1 MKKVIIAGI
10 ILLILGLIVGVACFA
25 AMGFDFKRFG
35 TEEYETRTTE
45 LRGDFRNIRIQGDTA
60 HIAISHPMYPTVDN
74 SAKLESLESEFRR
87 TVVSVEDDTLTI
99 RLVDE
104 RRWYDRIGVS
114 LKTPTLTLYLPEE
127 EYGEL
132 VIENSTGDISIP
144 GTYQFDSIRIDCSTG
159 DVQCQASAETV
170 SVTTTTG
177 DITLSGLTAEQI
189 TANVSTGR
197 VQVSDV
203 RCGSLE
209 TSGSTG
215 NLFLIN
221 VAAESGISVLRG
233 TGDVRL
239 EHGDAQV
246 IRIQTSTGDVKLAEA
261 DAGELH
267 IRTDTGDV
275 TGTLR
280 TEKVFITETD
290 TGKVE
295 VPKSITG
302 GECEITTDT
311 GDIKIEI
318 LKQG

>member
-1 MKKVIIAGI
+1 MKKLIAAGI
-10 ILLILGLIVGVACFA
+10 ILLVLGLIVGVACFA
-25 AMGFDFKRFG
+25 AMGFDVKRFG
-35 TEEYETRTTE
+35 TEESETKTTE
-45 LRGDFRNIRIQGDTA
+45 LLGDFRNIRIQGDTA
-60 HIAISHPMYPTVDN
+60 HIAIYHPRFPTVDN
-74 SAKLESLESEFRR
+74 SAKLESRESEHRR

-104 RRWYDRIGVS
+104 RRWYDRIGIS
-114 LKTPTLTLYLPEE
+114 LKTPTLTLYLPEK

-132 VIENSTGDISIP
+132 IIENSTGSISIP

-159 DVQCQASAETV
+159 DVRCQASAETV

-233 TGDVRL
+233 TGDMRL

-280 TEKVFITETD
+280 TKKVFITETD